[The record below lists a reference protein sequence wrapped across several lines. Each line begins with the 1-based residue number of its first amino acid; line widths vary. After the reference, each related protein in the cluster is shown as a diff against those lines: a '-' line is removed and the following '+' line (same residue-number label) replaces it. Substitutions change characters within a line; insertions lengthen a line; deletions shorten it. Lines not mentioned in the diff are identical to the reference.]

1 MKNSDIGS
9 KINACEYLYLRDL
22 SEPKELSLRV
32 VIDETKAEVVP
43 TNINIGSV
51 VLSDLRAIK
60 PNPANF
66 SFELVWPTYI
76 LYSVRNE
83 SFANPDKTE
92 KWEGRLFC
100 TYSKSHFLEY
110 AKNSTIASDEYP
122 GPFQHWGINCLNHV
136 IDVISHKQPI
146 LKILSP

>member
-1 MKNSDIGS
+1 MGG
-9 KINACEYLYLRDL
+9 A
-22 SEPKELSLRV
+22 
-32 VIDETKAEVVP
+32 P
-43 TNINIGSV
+43 TSINIGSV
-51 VLSDLRAIK
+51 LLSDVRAIET
-60 PNPANF
+60 NPGNF

-83 SFANPDKTE
+83 SFANPDETE

-110 AKNSTIASDEYP
+110 AKSSTIASDEYP